1 MQKCV
6 PLIFLF
12 KKARNNYAD
21 VMDNFDDTCD
31 CSCPVLYNY
40 SRGCF
45 NYHDNNNYY
54 ILDY

>member
-1 MQKCV
+1 
-6 PLIFLF
+6 
-12 KKARNNYAD
+12 
-21 VMDNFDDTCD
+21 MDNFDDTCN
-31 CSCPVLYNY
+31 CSGSVLHNY